1 MRVSDI
7 MTKHVQACRPEDS
20 LREAAAIMRDR
31 DCGAVP
37 VLDGRQEL
45 VGMITDRDICLCAAE
60 HDEPLSKL
68 QISAAIT
75 WKPLTCSP
83 DEEIEC
89 AEDKMAKH
97 QVRRL
102 PVVDDTG
109 RLIGILAL
117 ADVARSQAAGKSK
130 SDEKKKVA
138 TTVAAISRPMAQATA

>member
-7 MTKHVQACRPEDS
+7 MTQHVQACRPEDS
-20 LREAAAIMRDR
+20 LRDAVAIMRER
-31 DCGAVP
+31 DCGSVP
-37 VLDGRQEL
+37 VLDGREEI

-60 HDEPLSKL
+60 CDEPLSKL

-83 DEEIEC
+83 DEDIEC

-102 PVVDDTG
+102 PVIDEGGKLV
-109 RLIGILAL
+109 GILAL
-117 ADVARSQAAGKSK
+117 ADIARCQAAGKNK
-130 SDEKKKVA
+130 TEEKQKVA
-138 TTVAAISRPMAQATA
+138 TVVAAISRPMAEASA